1 MTIDEVMEI
10 VKDKMACDYNISGC
24 DTCGISS
31 CTDKDVIIQ
40 LSEWL
45 EELKQLRAEKEKC
58 ARWTL
63 EKHLGLDILFC
74 SNCGRDLNCNDYG
87 EYYIKHF
94 KYCPYCGAKMELKG
108 GGGT

>member
-1 MTIDEVMEI
+1 MTIDEVIKRLKE
-10 VKDKMACDYNISGC
+10 SRS
-24 DTCGISS
+24 T
-31 CTDKDVIIQ
+31 IQ
-40 LSEWL
+40 PYRYVNEALDSAIDGL

-87 EYYIKHF
+87 EHYIEHF

-108 GGGT
+108 GR